1 MGHEVDSALTED
13 AFLGGR
19 LRLLQPAQGYRAGV
33 DPVLLAASVPAMLGQ
48 RVLELG
54 CGVGAALLCLGRRV
68 PGLSL
73 TGVEIQPLYADC
85 ARRNALGNGIEA
97 QVVQAD
103 LSHLPAEIRQM
114 RYHHVLA
121 NPPYFLRENGT
132 PASNISRETALGE
145 QTSLAVWVQT
155 AAKRL
160 EPGGHGTFIQR
171 ADRLEQLLTLM
182 GQQLG
187 SLQVLPFAPR
197 VARDSHLVLVRGRK
211 GGRARL
217 RLHAP
222 VIMHCGVAHVRDA
235 DDYSNE
241 ISAVLREAQA
251 LNFPP

>member
-1 MGHEVDSALTED
+1 M
-13 AFLGGR
+13 
-19 LRLLQPAQGYRAGV
+19 
-33 DPVLLAASVPAMLGQ
+33 
-48 RVLELG
+48 
-54 CGVGAALLCLGRRV
+54 
-68 PGLSL
+68 
-73 TGVEIQPLYADC
+73 
-85 ARRNALGNGIEA
+85 
-97 QVVQAD
+97 VQAD

-182 GQQLG
+182 GQHLG

-211 GGRARL
+211 RRAGAIAVACAGDYALWGGSCAGRRRL
-217 RLHAP
+217 
-222 VIMHCGVAHVRDA
+222 
-235 DDYSNE
+235 
-241 ISAVLREAQA
+241 QQ
-251 LNFPP
+251 